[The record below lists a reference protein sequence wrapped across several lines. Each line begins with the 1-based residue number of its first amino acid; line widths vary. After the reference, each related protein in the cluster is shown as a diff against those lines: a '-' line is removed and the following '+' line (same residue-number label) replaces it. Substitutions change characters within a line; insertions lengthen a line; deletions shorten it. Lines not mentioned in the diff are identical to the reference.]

1 MLRTLL
7 KPLSFVPALILM
19 YMIFSF
25 SAQPGD
31 VSSQLSY
38 KVSVKIV
45 ETADYIFDANLDY
58 YQIDEWANKINFIT
72 RKLAHMTEYFA
83 LAIAVSFPLYVYGMH
98 GILLM
103 LVAGLICV
111 GFACGDE
118 YHQSFVMGRSPS
130 TKDICI
136 DSVGVFFG
144 IIVVR
149 IIGWTGR
156 KTIFKP
162 KKKKKKKL
170 FKRNGKDTGYIEYEE
185 PGQYQPQNGGYYQ
198 NQPQNG
204 PGYYQNQPQG
214 APGYYQNQPQN
225 GTGFYQNQPQGA
237 PGYYQ
242 NQPQST
248 SGYYQNQPQSTSG
261 YYQNQPPQ
269 GAPGYCRNQPQGT
282 SGYYQNQPQG
292 APGYYQN
299 QPQGAPGYYQNQPQ
313 GAPGYYQNQP
323 SGTAAPSSTSRH
335 TNDPTDPYWEPEK
348 EIDFNL
354 KPEYPER
361 EYQEENDPY
370 DNDWGFDDGRPLPHY
385 PDTAAEA
392 DRFSP
397 NVNTGRNTNVAPD
410 HTSPGNVP
418 EGNPAPPHKKKKKH
432 EKDWFFDL

>member
-162 KKKKKKKL
+162 KKEKKKKL
-170 FKRNGKDTGYIEYEE
+170 FKRNGKDIGYIEYEE
-185 PGQYQPQNGGYYQ
+185 PGQYQSQNGGYYQ

-242 NQPQST
+242 NQPQ
-248 SGYYQNQPQSTSG
+248 
-261 YYQNQPPQ
+261 
-269 GAPGYCRNQPQGT
+269 
-282 SGYYQNQPQG
+282 G

-299 QPQGAPGYYQNQPQ
+299 QPQGAPGYYQNQP
-313 GAPGYYQNQP
+313 P
-323 SGTAAPSSTSRH
+323 GTAAPSGTSRP

-392 DRFSP
+392 DRFAP

>member
-162 KKKKKKKL
+162 KKEKKKKL
-170 FKRNGKDTGYIEYEE
+170 FKRNGKDTGYVEYED
-185 PGQYQPQNGGYYQ
+185 PGQYQSQNGGYYQ

-242 NQPQST
+242 NQPQ
-248 SGYYQNQPQSTSG
+248 
-261 YYQNQPPQ
+261 
-269 GAPGYCRNQPQGT
+269 GAP
-282 SGYYQNQPQG
+282 GYYQNQPQG

-323 SGTAAPSSTSRH
+323 QGAPGYYQNQPQGAPGYYQNQPQGAPGYYQNQPPGTATPSGTSRP

-392 DRFSP
+392 DRFAP